1 MGGFS
6 HISHLFSHCER
17 NPGWHIHAISLETL
31 WMGLQKASF
40 RFRLLAHLC
49 RGPSFYSCTCPC
61 AGAISTILPYQRK
74 HVTKLLVY
82 LAFLLVNWWEPLG
95 GHDVLICIFLT
106 GIGDKG
112 AARSLRSPP
121 ARRSRLPQIPG
132 ICVPVQILFVEYF
145 FLSEIKAN

>member
-49 RGPSFYSCTCPC
+49 HGPSFYSCTCPR
-61 AGAISTILPYQRK
+61 AGVISTILPYQRK
-74 HVTKLLVY
+74 HVTKLLV
-82 LAFLLVNWWEPLG
+82 FLSIPASYWWEPSG

-106 GIGDKG
+106 GTGDKG
-112 AARSLRSPP
+112 AACSLRTPP
-121 ARRSRLPQIPG
+121 ARRSRFPQIPG
-132 ICVPVQILFVEYF
+132 IRVPVQILFVEYF
-145 FLSEIKAN
+145 FLSEMKAN